1 MTNEI
6 TEKLKQA
13 SDSLLF
19 MSESDYPFEVFLWSA
34 QAQAALTDQKLLQL
48 TGHSQDVPVEKVDLD
63 YFFRNSA
70 QEKDWHDQ
78 NQKETVKKFRA
89 LVETLKANLSDIQVY
104 RVGTINIDV
113 YIVGKTQSGDLV
125 GLSTKVV
132 ET

>member
-13 SDSLLF
+13 SDGLLF

-34 QAQAALTDQKLLQL
+34 QAQEALTDQKLLQL
-48 TGHSQDVPVEKVDLD
+48 TGHSQNVPVEKVDLD

-78 NQKETVKKFRA
+78 NQKETVKQFRA
-89 LVETLKANLSDIQVY
+89 LVETLKANLRDIQVY
-104 RVGTINIDV
+104 RVGAINIDV

-125 GLSTKVV
+125 GLSTKLV

>member
-6 TEKLKQA
+6 TKKLKQA
-13 SDSLLF
+13 SDGLLF
-19 MSESDYPFEVFLWSA
+19 MSESDYPFEVFFWSA
-34 QAQAALTDQKLLQL
+34 QAKETLTDQKLLQL
-48 TGHSQDVPVEKVDLD
+48 TGHSQDVLVETVDLD
-63 YFFRNSA
+63 YLFRNSA
-70 QEKDWHDQ
+70 QEKDWHDRQ
-78 NQKETVKKFRA
+78 QKETVKKFQS

-113 YIVGKTQSGDLV
+113 YIVGKTPSGDLA